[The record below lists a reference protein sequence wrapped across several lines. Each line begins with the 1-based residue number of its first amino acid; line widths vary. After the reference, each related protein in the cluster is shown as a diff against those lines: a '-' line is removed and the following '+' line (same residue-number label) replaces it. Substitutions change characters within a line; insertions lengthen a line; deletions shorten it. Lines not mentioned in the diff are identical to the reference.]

1 VPGPEGAAGGGLAGA
16 EGGGLAGAEGGG
28 LAGAEGEGLAG
39 AAGEGLAGVKRGPL
53 KLKPQ
58 ASQNWPVLGV
68 PQRGQEAA
76 AAG

>member
-1 VPGPEGAAGGGLAGA
+1 VPGPEGAAG
-16 EGGGLAGAEGGG
+16 
-28 LAGAEGEGLAG
+28 EGLAG
-39 AAGEGLAGVKRGPL
+39 AASGGLAGAAGAGLAGAAGGGLAGVKLGPL